1 MRRYEK
7 PVTNEAGA
15 VFHVPC
21 PGQTCETCHGTQA
34 GSCGFPPPG
43 CKTWTVVTL
52 GMTLK
57 QHYCS
62 SERSHLSS
70 DKLPGSHSLGLSL
83 AQGTHISISAL
94 VHSLS
99 NGSHSH
105 EAFSLHTLQYG
116 LTGNW
121 DLNLMLKKHVTNGRS
136 FPKDFILDKFL
147 FRLLKLLV
155 CCSRWR

>member
-1 MRRYEK
+1 MRLEQLFMCHARGRHVR
-7 PVTNEAGA
+7 PAMGARQAAVAFTPPAG
-15 VFHVPC
+15 
-21 PGQTCETCHGTQA
+21 
-34 GSCGFPPPG
+34 
-43 CKTWTVVTL
+43 WTGVIL

-62 SERSHLSS
+62 SERDLLSS
-70 DKLPGSHSLGLSL
+70 DKLPGWHSLGLSL

-105 EAFSLHTLQYG
+105 EEFSLHTLQYG

-136 FPKDFILDKFL
+136 FPKDFMLDRFL

-155 CCSRWR
+155 RSSRWR